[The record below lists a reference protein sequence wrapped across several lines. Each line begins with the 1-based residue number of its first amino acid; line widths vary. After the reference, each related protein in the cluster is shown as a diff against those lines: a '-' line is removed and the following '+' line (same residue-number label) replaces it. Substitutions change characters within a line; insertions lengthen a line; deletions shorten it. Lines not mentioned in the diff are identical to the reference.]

1 VPFIPREITI
11 VCTDA
16 EESLWFYETVLGAEV
31 VALDG
36 IAYRLLLGDQTIVLL
51 PIAEE
56 PGPDGVY
63 GSCAE
68 MTLALVVEDIEA
80 AHTYLVA
87 HGVAVVTEWEPGER
101 SFVIRD
107 PDGVAFE
114 VVEGPASNEG

>member
-1 VPFIPREITI
+1 MS
-11 VCTDA
+11 TDA

-31 VALDG
+31 VALEG

-63 GSCAE
+63 GACSE
-68 MTLALVVEDIEA
+68 MVLTLVVDDIEA
-80 AHTYLVA
+80 AHTYLVT
-87 HGVAVVTEWEPGER
+87 HGVTVVTEWEPGER

-114 VVEGPASNEG
+114 VVEGPPSGEE